1 MTVKELKE
9 QLSLLN
15 NDAEIIL
22 DCHDIHGARIK
33 SNFSVQT
40 NDGGDNSPVYLEFRL
55 DREVVICGY

>member
-9 QLSLLN
+9 KLSMLN
-15 NDAEIIL
+15 DDAEIIL

-40 NDGGDNSPVYLEFRL
+40 NDGDNSPVYFEFQL
-55 DREVVICGY
+55 DREVCICGY

>member
-1 MTVKELKE
+1 MTVRELKE
-9 QLSLLN
+9 KLSMLN

-40 NDGGDNSPVYLEFRL
+40 NDGDNSPVYFEFQL

>member
-9 QLSLLN
+9 KLSMLN

-40 NDGGDNSPVYLEFRL
+40 NDGDNSPVYFEFQL
-55 DREVVICGY
+55 DREVCICGY

>member
-1 MTVKELKE
+1 MTVRELKE
-9 QLSLLN
+9 KLSLFN

-40 NDGGDNSPVYLEFRL
+40 NDGDNSPVYFEFQL
-55 DREVVICGY
+55 DREVCSCGY

>member
-15 NDAEIIL
+15 DDAEIIL

-40 NDGGDNSPVYLEFRL
+40 NDGDNSPVYFEFWL
-55 DREVVICGY
+55 DREVCSCGY